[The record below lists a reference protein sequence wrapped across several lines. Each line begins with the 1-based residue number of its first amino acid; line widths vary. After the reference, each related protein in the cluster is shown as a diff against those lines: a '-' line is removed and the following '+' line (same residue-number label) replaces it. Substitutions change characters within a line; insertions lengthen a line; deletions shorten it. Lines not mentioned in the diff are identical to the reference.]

1 MSGELVTPHAA
12 VHFAT
17 VIPAMLRAKQ
27 VIDEATK
34 KLEQAGKQ
42 KNGIKPALIKASAT
56 LGLTALLRVLIS
68 RTVN

>member
-1 MSGELVTPHAA
+1 
-12 VHFAT
+12 
-17 VIPAMLRAKQ
+17 MLRAKQ